1 MPDHRR
7 RNPSLPPAR
16 AERPPRAAAGRG
28 RLIAACLMLAGL
40 AAPTTAAEQAPA
52 PPAPDGAGPAATAAP
67 AADPAAAAPTRAGW
81 IHGFDGPPA
90 GYRLTRAGAEL
101 PVGHLMPLL
110 AGDRIEVR
118 APDAL
123 LRIQLNDGTLLE
135 LSRAQGPYT
144 LPVPAAAPGAW
155 GRLMSRAGDW
165 LGELHTAPAPAR
177 TVTTVTRGEDETA
190 PASGLFFPDTVGL
203 PAGTAPL
210 ALAWRGGRPPFRLS
224 ITPAAPDTGTPP
236 AEHPAPTAAAAP
248 APATPPLLAETGI
261 ATRSHRTAPVAL
273 PPGDYDLAITDA
285 EGRTLSTRL
294 IAVPPADLPAP
305 DPAEL
310 PADLPAET
318 RATLTAAW
326 LASQAD
332 GWLWRLAAYQHIA
345 ALDAYAPAALLRA
358 ALVAEAELPP
368 GP

>member
-7 RNPSLPPAR
+7 CNPRFDSSPAARPLR
-16 AERPPRAAAGRG
+16 ASAGRG
-28 RLIAACLMLAGL
+28 RRIAACLMLAAL

-52 PPAPDGAGPAATAAP
+52 TPAADAAAP
-67 AADPAAAAPTRAGW
+67 AAAAADPAAAAPTRAGW
-81 IHGFDGPPA
+81 IHSFDGPPA

-118 APDAL
+118 AADAV
-123 LRIQLNDGTLLE
+123 LRIQLNDGALVPIGQ
-135 LSRAQGPYT
+135 AQGPYT
-144 LPVPAAAPGAW
+144 LPTPAAPPGPW
-155 GRLMSRAGDW
+155 SRYMTRAGDW
-165 LGELHTAPAPAR
+165 LDRLHSAPAPAR
-177 TVTTVTRGEDETA
+177 TITTVTRGEDDIP
-190 PASGLFFPDTVGL
+190 PASGLLFTDPVGL
-203 PAGTAPL
+203 PADTAPL
-210 ALAWRGGRPPFRLS
+210 ALAWRGGKPPFR
-224 ITPAAPDTGTPP
+224 ITLAPAAPDADPKP
-236 AEHPAPTAAAAP
+236 AAPTAAAAS
-248 APATPPLLAETGI
+248 APPLLAETGI
-261 ATRSHRTAPVAL
+261 ATRIHRTAPVAL
-273 PPGDYDLAITDA
+273 PPGDYDLVITDA

-310 PADLPAET
+310 PAGLSAET

-326 LASQAD
+326 LASERD
-332 GWLWRLAAYQHIA
+332 GWYWRLAAYQRIA

-358 ALVAEAELPP
+358 ALVSEAELPP